1 MMARRPFG
9 SKASP
14 SAARLPDPM
23 SELLDL
29 ATRVAGWAKD
39 GEQVEAYVVHERET
53 EVRAYE
59 GEIESLSSAE
69 SQGIGVRVV
78 VDGKQGY
85 AYAGTLDEDALGE
98 TLTEARDNAAFAESD
113 EFNGVAEP
121 DGVSPAVLELFD
133 ERLASFSTD
142 DKVALAIELERAT
155 RAADP
160 RISGIESAE
169 YIDTIY
175 ESAVATS
182 TGIASVTRETGCYVS
197 AYALAEENAET
208 QTGFG
213 FSLGR
218 YPGELDVSVAAAD
231 AAERATRL
239 LGAVKPSTARLTV
252 VLDPWVTAQLLGI
265 IGHTLTGEAV
275 LKGRSLFAERMG
287 EEVAMSSITLLD
299 NATNPDAFTA
309 SMVDGEGL
317 ATRATPLISDG
328 VLQGFLHNSYSG
340 RRSGTASTGSA
351 VRGGFKG
358 APGVGAQALVLS
370 PGTRTQAELISD
382 IDDGFLVQEVAGL
395 HSGVNPVS
403 GDFSTGAEGL
413 RIRNGEIAEPIRE
426 VTIAS
431 TLQRLLQDV
440 QGIGNDLEF
449 LPMSAAGVSLVVAD
463 VTMSGG

>member
-1 MMARRPFG
+1 MPTPA
-9 SKASP
+9 
-14 SAARLPDPM
+14 
-23 SELLDL
+23 
-29 ATRVAGWAKD
+29 
-39 GEQVEAYVVHERET
+39 
-53 EVRAYE
+53 
-59 GEIESLSSAE
+59 
-69 SQGIGVRVV
+69 
-78 VDGKQGY
+78 
-85 AYAGTLDEDALGE
+85 LDEDALGE

-121 DGVSPAVLELFD
+121 DGVSPSVLELFD
-133 ERLASFSTD
+133 ERLALFSTD

-197 AYALAEENAET
+197 AYALAEENGET

-218 YPGELDVSVAAAD
+218 HPGELNVSAAAAD

-252 VLDPWVTAQLLGI
+252 VLDPWVTAQLLSI

-275 LKGRSLFAERMG
+275 LKGRSLFADLMG
-287 EEVAMSSITLLD
+287 ED

-317 ATRATPLISDG
+317 ATRATTLISDG

-340 RRSGTASTGSA
+340 RRSGTASTGSG

-370 PGTRTQAELISD
+370 PGTRTQTELISD
-382 IDDGFLVQEVAGL
+382 IDDGFLVQEVTGL

-440 QGIGNDLEF
+440 QGIGNDLEW